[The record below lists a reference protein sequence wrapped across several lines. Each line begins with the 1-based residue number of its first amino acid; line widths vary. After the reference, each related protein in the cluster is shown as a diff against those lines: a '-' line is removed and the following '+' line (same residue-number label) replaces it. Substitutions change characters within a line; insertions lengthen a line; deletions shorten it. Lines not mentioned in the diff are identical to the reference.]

1 MRRMNLPPIAN
12 GLQLK
17 HLTLRDWVD
26 LTDRWLSVRQQ
37 NVEAAMRR
45 ANAGHADIAR
55 VLEDYARRQG
65 TYQVLGDMCKTAD
78 GCMML
83 LERAAERAGANADR
97 LESALAGM
105 TPDEIAV
112 LALQACGFRIAAPTQ
127 DDAAG
132 NA

>member
-1 MRRMNLPPIAN
+1 MNRPPIVN

-37 NVEAAMRR
+37 QVEAALRR
-45 ANAGHADIAR
+45 SGAAHADIAR
-55 VLEDYARRQG
+55 VLEDFSGRQG

-83 LERAAERAGANADR
+83 LERSAERAGIGAEA
-97 LESALAGM
+97 LEAALLGM
-105 TPDEIAV
+105 TPDEVAV
-112 LALQACGFRIAAPTQ
+112 LALQVCGFRLAQPAPDAAP
-127 DDAAG
+127 G